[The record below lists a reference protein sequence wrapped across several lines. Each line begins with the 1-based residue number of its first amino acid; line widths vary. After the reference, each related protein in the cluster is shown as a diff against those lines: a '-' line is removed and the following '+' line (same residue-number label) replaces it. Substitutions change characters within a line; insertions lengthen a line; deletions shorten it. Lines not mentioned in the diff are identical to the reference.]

1 MGCGC
6 GKKGG
11 APPPLMQQEQLLA
24 PTEWGPILWKYLH
37 CLAEKIGTSGNTVI
51 DTDQANYM
59 ETLINTLPLIIPCT
73 ECQGHAAAYVAAHP
87 LPTLKGLYGATLTI
101 AVRTWL
107 FEFHNAVR
115 VQKGQPLLVL
125 TVDECVLVYGICVV
139 QKCEYTAFIQ
149 SVAAAVRQGWVRI
162 ENWKKWYSNSERL
175 RILSGNLI
183 V

>member
-6 GKKGG
+6 GKKG

-59 ETLINTLPLIIPCT
+59 ETLVTMLPLIIPCT
-73 ECQGHAAAYVAAHP
+73 ECQGHAAAYLAAHP

-101 AVRTWL
+101 TVRMWL

-115 VQKGQPLLVL
+115 TQKGQPILIE
-125 TVDECVLVYGICVV
+125 TVEGCAALYAGCLV
-139 QKCEYTAFIQ
+139 QKCEYMAFIQ

-162 ENWKKWYSNSERL
+162 ENWKKWYSYSERL